1 MRSMRH
7 SRAGGLTRR
16 QFVRTASALLG
27 GCSAALAAGCAKA
40 QGEAAP
46 GPPEAASGRRGWRR
60 SPNYGRTDGKET
72 VARAVA
78 MAGTTAGG
86 PKVAVARCPR
96 VWSDETGV
104 VREVLFQLI
113 DNAMMWFAGVDSA
126 EKAWRSLFNSDE
138 KVGLKP
144 NGLGGI
150 ELSTSEALSAY
161 VVDRLTGVGVK
172 RENIIAWE
180 QNAGFIANCGI
191 PVDEPPWG
199 IQAALTT
206 DAFGQRVTHG
216 TIDQRL
222 TSVVSDRVDA
232 IVNLPIFK
240 DHAMSGVTL
249 SMKNH
254 YGTVEAASALHG
266 NFRDNLADLA
276 SIPAIKDKT
285 RLILCD
291 MTHCVVDGGPTGSPH
306 FFPGAIMVASDM
318 AAHDALG
325 TAILEE
331 ERKERHMPSLA
342 QVGKPPTF
350 LAAAQE
356 RGVGV
361 ADLAKIDAKLLE
373 YA

>member
-1 MRSMRH
+1 MRH
-7 SRAGGLTRR
+7 CCTHGLTRR
-16 QFVRTASALLG
+16 DFVRAASALLG

-40 QGEAAP
+40 QVERPPQPPA
-46 GPPEAASGRRGWRR
+46 GPPGRRGWRR
-60 SPNYGRTDGKET
+60 GPNYGRTDGKET

-78 MAGTTAGG
+78 IAGTAAGG

-96 VWSDETGV
+96 IWSDEKGV
-104 VREVLFQLI
+104 DAEVLAEVI
-113 DNAMMWFAGVDSA
+113 DNAMMWFVGVDSA

-138 KVGLKP
+138 KIGLKP

-150 ELSTSEALSAY
+150 ELSTSQALSAY
-161 VVDRLTGVGVK
+161 VVDRLTGIGVQ
-172 RENIIAWE
+172 RQNIIAWE

-199 IQAALTT
+199 IRAAITSDTL
-206 DAFGQRVTHG
+206 GQRVTQG

-222 TSVVSDRVDA
+222 TSVVTDTVDA

-240 DHAMSGVTL
+240 DHRMAGVTL

-254 YGTVEAASALHG
+254 YGTVERPMALHG

-291 MTHCVVDGGPTGSPH
+291 MTHCVVDGGPMGSPH
-306 FFPGAIMVASDM
+306 FFPNAIMVASDM

-331 ERKERHMPSLA
+331 ERKERNMPGLA
-342 QVGKPPTF
+342 QMGKAPTF
-350 LAAAQE
+350 LEAAQQ
-356 RGVGV
+356 RGVGIG
-361 ADLAKIDAKLLE
+361 DLAKVNAKLLE

>member
-1 MRSMRH
+1 M
-7 SRAGGLTRR
+7 
-16 QFVRTASALLG
+16 
-27 GCSAALAAGCAKA
+27 
-40 QGEAAP
+40 
-46 GPPEAASGRRGWRR
+46 
-60 SPNYGRTDGKET
+60 
-72 VARAVA
+72 ARAVA
-78 MAGTTAGG
+78 MAGTVADG

-96 VWSDETGV
+96 IWSDETGV
-104 VREVLFQLI
+104 DPQVLAEVI
-113 DNAMMWFAGVDSA
+113 DHAMMWFVGADSA
-126 EKAWRSLFNSDE
+126 EKAWRSLFGSDE
-138 KVGLKP
+138 RIGLKP

-161 VVDRLTGVGVK
+161 VVDRLTGIGVK

-199 IQAALTT
+199 IQAVITGDAL
-206 DAFGQRVTHG
+206 GQRVTHG
-216 TIDQRL
+216 TVDQRL
-222 TSVVSDRVDA
+222 TSVVTDRVDA
-232 IVNLPIFK
+232 IVNLPILK

-254 YGTVEAASALHG
+254 YGTVEAPSALHG
-266 NFRDNLADLA
+266 NFRDHLADLA
-276 SIPAIKDKT
+276 SVPAIRDKT

-291 MTHCVVDGGPTGSPH
+291 MTHCVVDGGPMGSPH

-331 ERKERHMPSLA
+331 ERKERNMPSLA

-356 RGVGV
+356 RGVGI
-361 ADLAKIDAKLLE
+361 ADLAEVNAKLLE